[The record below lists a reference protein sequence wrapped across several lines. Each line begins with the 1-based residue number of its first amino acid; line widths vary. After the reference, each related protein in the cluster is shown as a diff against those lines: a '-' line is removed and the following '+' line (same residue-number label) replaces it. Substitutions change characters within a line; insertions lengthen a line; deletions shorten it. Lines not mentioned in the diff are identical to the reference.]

1 MTSLCLVCGKE
12 TKGSDHR
19 RLVSSPT
26 NSFIIPVWKSLL
38 QAKGATNEY
47 LFDGSNGGFMCRKCW
62 KNITSFH
69 KLRESLLHDLD
80 GVIAA
85 LPIPS
90 EMQEQAAASTVQV
103 GKHPHASTAEDD
115 VSFLAKRPRLAAHGQ
130 QPVFIAESSSP
141 GVQVNMTCS

>member
-1 MTSLCLVCGKE
+1 MVRRQKVQTTEGLFQAQPILLLFLFGRVCYKL
-12 TKGSDHR
+12 R
-19 RLVSSPT
+19 V
-26 NSFIIPVWKSLL
+26 L

-47 LFDGSNGGFMCRKCW
+47 LFDGANGGFMCRKCW

-69 KLRESLLHDLD
+69 KLRESLLYDLD

-103 GKHPHASTAEDD
+103 GKHPHASTAEED

-141 GVQVNMTCS
+141 GVQVNMTCSW